1 MSLRKGTT
9 VIAGNS
15 QTEYIQQPNSGSALV
30 GPRGIVRSKTGEYFA
45 LLSQTPVSITTNDNF
60 TDAAVWD
67 SLTNES
73 STPAQLLAELNQA
86 SGSID
91 ADLLGN
97 GLQLG
102 TTGTTALAGNTPL
115 LQIGTTGTTALAGNT
130 AIPDPAI
137 LRGLGTPSLGLDVTG
152 VEIRNLI
159 GAGTSNLVIG
169 DTSTTALAGN
179 TAIPSVSIY
188 TGQTATGNYTIPVRD
203 SGNTATKFLRED
215 GDWVIPD
222 GPDGGLTAVATD
234 TSINGDGT
242 TGSVLSVANPFTAAD
257 EAKLDGI
264 AAGANNYVLPD
275 NNVTN
280 ASVTGQ
286 TLTLTREGSA
296 ADVTFT
302 NTDTNTQLTS
312 SNILPVLNGA
322 SGSIDADLLG
332 NGLQIGTTSTTALAG
347 NTPLLQL
354 GTSSTTALAGNTRVI
369 SDANISAI
377 NANTLKVGFPGF
389 GTTSTT
395 ALRGDTAIP
404 TVSTYTGQTAAGNY
418 TLPVRDSGNTVV
430 KFLREDG
437 DWVEPPGGGDTNV
450 QSDWN
455 ATSGDAFILNKP
467 TTITPAQTT
476 KLAGIAAG
484 ATNTDPAILRG
495 GGTPTLG
502 TGVTGPELRTLIGAG
517 TSSTDTQLTEE
528 QVQDFVGA
536 MVSGNTQT
544 NISVTY
550 DDDTGKLNFV
560 AVDTNTQL
568 TSTNILP
575 VLNGASGS
583 IDADLLGNGLQ
594 LGTSSTTALA
604 GNTTTISPAQSTK
617 LAGIATGAEVNVI
630 PDWDETSASSDS
642 FIANKPTT
650 ITTAQSNALVLNTAK
665 TGITPGQAA
674 AIVTNTAKDG
684 VDAVYTGQ
692 TANGAYSVPVR
703 DSGNTVTKFLREDGD
718 WVVPSGSG
726 GGDANVQSDWNQTD
740 STADSFIQNKPT
752 TITTAQGTAITANT
766 AARVAQGSSFPTTG
780 LTVGDLFWNTSS
792 ETITLPGENNAHTYR
807 PGLYRYMGG
816 QTAEFVWISAKDLE
830 ADEVDT
836 GNIVDGAVGTSKIAD
851 DAVTNDKL
859 ANSVVSAIAANTA
872 KAEITTAQSTKL
884 AGIAAGAEVN
894 VNADWD
900 ATTGDAFILNKPN
913 HLDFTP
919 AGTSF
924 PASPTVGDY
933 FWLTANS
940 TLTTQNI
947 PVFYNTG
954 LYRYRGGDPNTV
966 TFLWQSAKELRDRE
980 VRGVNISENTIV
992 PGNLLSGNEA
1002 ERRAF
1007 RTRIDAE
1014 ARLIDFNQMRAWAVG
1029 DRTIV
1034 DDRLYENTTAVPANA
1049 GVQALLTVRSS
1060 ISFPIATMVQEVD
1073 YLTGTGGISLNPF
1086 TYTNVTS
1093 AADYVN
1099 RVMTSLG
1106 LESTGGVLNAGNGL
1120 TYTFTRLAPNSF
1132 IVTSNRLQFL
1142 SNTPQVTSQILFDSG
1157 ISQGNGAGMFG
1168 FTGSS
1173 AGPNTTLE
1181 QSDGNIQLRNQ
1192 NIPFDPTD
1200 WKEISATRVKATW
1213 KVAQFVSAGA
1223 STITG
1228 VNTLITKRVIEGN
1241 NQTEDTWYGFIY
1253 NNRLEIWTTI
1263 NQTAGTRLLV
1273 QNFTA

>member
-15 QTEYIQQPNSGSALV
+15 QTEYIQQPNSGSVLV

-286 TLTLTREGSA
+286 TLTLTRQGSA

-347 NTPLLQL
+347 NT
-354 GTSSTTALAGNTRVI
+354 RVI

-404 TVSTYTGQTAAGNY
+404 TVSTYTGQTEAGNY
-418 TLPVRDSGNTVV
+418 TLPVRDSGNTST

-437 DWVEPPGGGDTNV
+437 DWVIPDTATGGLTAVNTDATINGDG
-450 QSDWN
+450 
-455 ATSGDAFILNKP
+455 TSGSALSVANPFTAADE
-467 TTITPAQTT
+467 T
-476 KLAGIAAG
+476 KLDGIATG

-502 TGVTGPELRTLIGAG
+502 TGVTAAELRTLIGAG

-536 MVSGNTQT
+536 MVSGNTET

-560 AVDTNTQL
+560 ATDTNTQL
-568 TSTNILP
+568 TSTTILG

-604 GNTTTISPAQSTK
+604 GNTTTISSAQATK
-617 LAGIATGAEVNVI
+617 LAGIAAGAEVNVT
-630 PDWDETSASSDS
+630 PDWDETSASSGA

-650 ITTAQSNALVLNTAK
+650 ITTAQSNAIVLNTAK

-718 WVVPSGSG
+718 WVVPSSSS
-726 GGDANVQSDWNQTD
+726 GGDANVQANWTQTD
-740 STADSFIQNKPT
+740 TSADSFIQNKPD
-752 TITTAQGTAITANT
+752 TITTAQGAAITANT

-872 KAEITTAQSTKL
+872 KAAITTAQSTKL

-900 ATTGDAFILNKPN
+900 ATTGDAFILNKPD
-913 HLDFTP
+913 HLDFVP

-933 FWLTANS
+933 FWLTENS

-1007 RTRIDAE
+1007 RNRIDAE
-1014 ARLIDFNQMRAWAVG
+1014 ARLIDFTQTRAWAVG
-1029 DRTIV
+1029 DRTIF

-1073 YLTGTGGISLNPF
+1073 YLTGTGGVSFNPF

-1099 RVMTSLG
+1099 RLMTSLG
-1106 LESTGGVLNAGNGL
+1106 LTNTGGVLNAGNGL

-1173 AGPNTTLE
+1173 AGANTTLE

-1192 NIPFDPTD
+1192 NILFDPSD